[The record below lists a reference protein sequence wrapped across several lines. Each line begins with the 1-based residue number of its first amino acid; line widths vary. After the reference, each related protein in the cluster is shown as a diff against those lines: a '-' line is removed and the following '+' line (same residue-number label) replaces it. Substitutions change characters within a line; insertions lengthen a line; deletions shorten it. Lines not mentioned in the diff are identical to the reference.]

1 MSILNVTGSKGN
13 HYSGYAGKTDRIQE
27 PFEVEVPEMTEEE
40 NSDNAEASDTY
51 KGKSFMDLLA
61 GSGLEGMKANQIPV
75 INQIVSSKNPED
87 GKIYRAYFM
96 DDKIFCDDAEGKRT
110 WEIAIDD
117 AEQGEKVKD
126 FFKKYTP
133 YKWAGELYS
142 GKDME
147 MAVLES
153 FWRDLFGKA

>member
-1 MSILNVTGSKGN
+1 MSILNVTESSRG
-13 HYSGYAGKTDRIQE
+13 HYSGYTGKTGKGQE
-27 PFEVEVPEMTEEE
+27 TFEVEVPEMTEDE

-61 GSGLEGMKANQIPV
+61 GSVLEGMKANQIPV

-96 DDKIFCDDAEGKRT
+96 DAKIFCDDAEGKRT

-117 AEQGEKVKD
+117 AEQREKVKD